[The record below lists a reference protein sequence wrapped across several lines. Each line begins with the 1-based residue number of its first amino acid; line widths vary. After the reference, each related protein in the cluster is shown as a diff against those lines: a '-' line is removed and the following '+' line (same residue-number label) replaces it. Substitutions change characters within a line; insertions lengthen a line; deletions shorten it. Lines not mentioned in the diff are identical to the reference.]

1 MNGRSGALE
10 RVPKVSKFLF
20 HQQPRR
26 GLADEMRD
34 PFDRRMRSMRC
45 AKRIVDIDIGHCG
58 ERFTKLRIVLL
69 LLGVEPQIFEQ
80 HHRS

>member
-1 MNGRSGALE
+1 MPE
-10 RVPKVSKFLF
+10 VSKFLF
-20 HQQPRR
+20 HQQPGR

-58 ERFTKLRIVLL
+58 ERFRKRRIVLFFFR
-69 LLGVEPQIFEQ
+69 VKPQIFEQ
-80 HHRS
+80 HDRA